1 LNNPFRDFDGSPE
14 VIRMFVKTD
23 VRFPLSL
30 RKLKM
35 SSPRCSRLVDRFGTT
50 RPFAVSTARVDVKR
64 TLQTALRMFAARQER
79 KDRLA
84 KKNAGV
90 SDVEAEI
97 VAAAPGEAAALD
109 LLGSLFASFR
119 LLER

>member
-1 LNNPFRDFDGSPE
+1 
-14 VIRMFVKTD
+14 
-23 VRFPLSL
+23 
-30 RKLKM
+30 
-35 SSPRCSRLVDRFGTT
+35 
-50 RPFAVSTARVDVKR
+50 VSTARVDVKR